1 MFGKRMP
8 LIPTNPEHPANAGEC
23 IFKELSSLEFR
34 ELVGWFSGMPS
45 QDVSPDAKC
54 LVILDVRT
62 LQEYRSGHLNGAINV
77 DFRSPFFRDQIVGLD
92 RNNAYLLYC
101 RTGIRSARAAMLMM
115 SLGFKELYNLTKG
128 IEQWQREG
136 YEVI

>member
-1 MFGKRMP
+1 MSEKGATQ
-8 LIPTNPEHPANAGEC
+8 LSPAEC
-23 IFKELSSLEFR
+23 KELLLCFFEKPSS
-34 ELVGWFSGMPS
+34 
-45 QDVSPDAKC
+45 DVSSDASH
-54 LVILDVRT
+54 LEILDVRT
-62 LQEYRSGHLNGAINV
+62 PQEYRSGHLNGAINV
-77 DFRSPFFRDQIVGLD
+77 DFRSPFFRDLIVGLD

-136 YEVI
+136 YEVV